1 MSKEGL
7 VFERVDADIALA
19 SEALYCC
26 TYAMAEERPRSESV
40 TALIRRLRFVS
51 SSAPAIYLNE
61 RLAEEMF
68 RAQLGAIESFAR
80 TASRSAEGSA
90 GPAIVRVGA
99 SKETSEQVTYDLG
112 DPLTKALLLHSALG
126 GATAL
131 GATLDSAPGTFIE
144 VVGTAYLPPVAAA
157 DPLPPQDLRTTV
169 AAECTR
175 QTQVVRALGDEDT
188 VLMPLLL
195 TDQRGIVGSVIV
207 RRWIR
212 QEWAASYLPLQQ
224 VCFGIVERV
233 VQGLPLFTLIYM
245 RPFT

>member
-1 MSKEGL
+1 MSGGTA
-7 VFERVDADIALA
+7 VALA
-19 SEALYCC
+19 SEALRCC
-26 TYAMAEERPRSESV
+26 TYAVAEDLPRSESV

-99 SKETSEQVTYDLG
+99 SKEAAEQVSYDLG

-131 GATLDSAPGTFIE
+131 GAALDSAPGTFME
-144 VVGTAYLPPVAAA
+144 AVGTAYLPPVAAA
-157 DPLPPQDLRTTV
+157 DPLPPSDVRTTI
-169 AAECTR
+169 AAECAR
-175 QTQVVRALGDEDT
+175 QTEVVRALGDADT

-195 TDQRGIVGSVIV
+195 TDRRGIVGSVIV

-212 QEWAASYLPLQQ
+212 QELAASYLPLQQ
-224 VCFGIVERV
+224 VCFGIVERT
-233 VQGLPLFTLIYM
+233 VQGLLLFTLIYM
-245 RPFT
+245 RPYI